1 MAVIAKGARTGRL
14 RFGSTLEPM
23 SHIQAVIHCKPG
35 RDLQIL
41 SETSHIHTHE
51 MLRHSLER
59 IESGL
64 RVVEL
69 TASLMETQQV
79 QSDLFSLLVSTLTAL
94 ENSPGRIGNIW
105 PFFQL
110 RFASILGFGPS
121 FNRAAVESV
130 VAAEGI
136 LDLKTGA
143 IQPTASS
150 GQFPALASRAAL
162 RAFSVLSRAHLSDV
176 VRMEMNE
183 SLQGEVGNLVTS
195 YLKFHVDNAYPSRA
209 AKVFAELQKAT
220 TS

>member
-143 IQPTASS
+143 IQPTAS
-150 GQFPALASRAAL
+150 RAAL

-195 YLKFHVDNAYPSRA
+195 YLKFHVENAYPSRA